1 MTTDKHFKNPKSP
14 QHALIEQLYPN
25 MTAKEVAKQTGLS
38 YGAVTGYIY
47 RHKLLHTPEFT
58 AELKR
63 QRVANLA
70 AANRA
75 PIRPKTPIPPN
86 NIRKWTV
93 SRLRTILRA
102 DRQNELD
109 MPPSRRITEL
119 LIAIT
124 DLIHDLET
132 LNQKTQ

>member
-1 MTTDKHFKNPKSP
+1 MPKGILLT
-14 QHALIEQLYPN
+14 QQQR
-25 MTAKEVAKQTGLS
+25 KVA
-38 YGAVTGYIY
+38 VI
-47 RHKLLHTPEFT
+47 
-58 AELKR
+58 
-63 QRVANLA
+63 
-70 AANRA
+70 
-75 PIRPKTPIPPN
+75 
-86 NIRKWTV
+86 